1 MSTVTELINVAQG
14 NMPAHAAPPR
24 FVDLLQEGLVPKERL
39 GRLAGELYQLVRC
52 DRRSFAVIA
61 ARFPDAP
68 AGDLYLAMAEGE
80 GEALRLLV
88 DFAAALGID
97 VQALRG
103 HDPLPLAQAYPAYLT
118 QSAVFGTS
126 SDIALALLANA
137 QESGRT
143 YARIADALVTR
154 YGFQEPDVAHF
165 RFFAETPQ
173 PLLDQAVATL
183 ESGLAAGDDPM
194 AAVRCARTVHALE
207 SEFWTCLARDLDIG

>member
-1 MSTVTELINVAQG
+1 M
-14 NMPAHAAPPR
+14 
-24 FVDLLQEGLVPKERL
+24 
-39 GRLAGELYQLVRC
+39 
-52 DRRSFAVIA
+52 
-61 ARFPDAP
+61 
-68 AGDLYLAMAEGE
+68 
-80 GEALRLLV
+80 
-88 DFAAALGID
+88 
-97 VQALRG
+97 
-103 HDPLPLAQAYPAYLT
+103 T

-143 YARIADALVTR
+143 YARIADALVSR

-183 ESGLAAGDDPM
+183 ESGLGAGDDPM

-207 SEFWTCLARDLDIG
+207 SEFWT